1 MVRYSPLERE
11 KAIVLRRQG
20 LSYREILKRIPVAKS
35 TLALW
40 LQSVHLSVPQ
50 KQALTQKKLDAA
62 RRGAETKRRQRLL
75 STEKLINKARRQIG
89 KLSAREKLLVGTA
102 LYWAEGA
109 KQRTSSISAGVNF
122 NNSDPLML
130 KFFKDW
136 LVESVDVNHSD
147 LKFEIYLHESQRYRL
162 PDVKMYWAQVLR
174 EPVEKLSTV
183 YFKKN
188 VIKRNRKNTENG
200 YYGLVRIRVRSST
213 NLNRTIAGWVEGIIK

>member
-1 MVRYSPLERE
+1 M
-11 KAIVLRRQG
+11 
-20 LSYREILKRIPVAKS
+20 
-35 TLALW
+35 
-40 LQSVHLSVPQ
+40 
-50 KQALTQKKLDAA
+50 
-62 RRGAETKRRQRLL
+62 
-75 STEKLINKARRQIG
+75 INKARRQIG

>member
-1 MVRYSPLERE
+1 
-11 KAIVLRRQG
+11 
-20 LSYREILKRIPVAKS
+20 
-35 TLALW
+35 
-40 LQSVHLSVPQ
+40 
-50 KQALTQKKLDAA
+50 
-62 RRGAETKRRQRLL
+62 
-75 STEKLINKARRQIG
+75 
-89 KLSAREKLLVGTA
+89 
-102 LYWAEGA
+102 
-109 KQRTSSISAGVNF
+109 
-122 NNSDPLML
+122 ML